1 MNIIDKIIYSRLCIE
16 DLESIGVILRRDP
29 QLLVAYACERS
40 DDEYSY
46 KCGQHYKIICI
57 NGKAK
62 ITLQYLVPWMSFD
75 LWEFEFGVIR
85 IHTLYLFPC
94 WGT

>member
-46 KCGQHYKIICI
+46 ICQQHYKS
-57 NGKAK
+57 NMYKWKGKNNVT
-62 ITLQYLVPWMSFD
+62 I
-75 LWEFEFGVIR
+75 
-85 IHTLYLFPC
+85 PC
-94 WGT
+94 AMDEL